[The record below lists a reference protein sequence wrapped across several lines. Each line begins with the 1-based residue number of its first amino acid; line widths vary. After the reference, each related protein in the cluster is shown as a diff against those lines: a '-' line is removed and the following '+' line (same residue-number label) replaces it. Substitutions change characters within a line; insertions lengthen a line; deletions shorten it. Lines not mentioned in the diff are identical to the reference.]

1 MNMRS
6 WNLLIEPGPL
16 PGAWNMAVDEFL
28 FRRVEAAPATYL
40 RFYQWDRPTAS
51 LGYSQNAS
59 KVVDADFCRSH
70 GVGIVRRV
78 TGGKLV
84 LHDREVTYAVAS
96 SDTEVFT
103 ETLRESYRLISRAL
117 MDGLK
122 LMGLAAAMAE
132 TSPPSYV
139 RGTMPCFALPAR
151 DEIEIGG
158 KKIIGSAQK
167 RTGAAFLQHGSIPLE
182 KDDRL
187 LAAVASPSAAVSPA
201 PGAGMTSLGEALGRP
216 VDFGW
221 AVERF
226 CRGFSESFGVL
237 LAPLVLGPED
247 IATITELCESRYGT
261 DAWTFRS

>member
-1 MNMRS
+1 MNKRS

-16 PGAWNMAVDEFL
+16 PGDWNMAVDEYL
-28 FRRVEAAPATYL
+28 FRRVEATPATYL
-40 RFYQWDRPTAS
+40 RFYQWVKPTAS
-51 LGYSQNAS
+51 LGYSQVAS

-70 GVGIVRRV
+70 GVGIVRRI

-96 SDTEVFT
+96 SDTDVFS

-117 MDGLK
+117 MNGLK
-122 LMGLAAAMAE
+122 LMGLAPDMAQA
-132 TSPPSYV
+132 SPPSYI

-167 RTGAAFLQHGSIPLE
+167 RTGTAFLQHGSIPLE
-182 KDDRL
+182 KDDGL

-201 PGAGMTSLGEALGRP
+201 PGAGMTSLAEALGRP

-226 CRGFSESFGVL
+226 CRGFAESFDVAL
-237 LAPLVLGPED
+237 EPLALGPED
-247 IATITELCESRYGT
+247 RATIAELRDSRYGT